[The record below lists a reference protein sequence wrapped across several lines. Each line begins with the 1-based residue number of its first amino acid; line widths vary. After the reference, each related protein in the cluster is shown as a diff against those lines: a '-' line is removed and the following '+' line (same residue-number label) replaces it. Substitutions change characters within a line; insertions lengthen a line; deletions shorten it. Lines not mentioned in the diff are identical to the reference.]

1 MELKLKKKKTAEFFV
16 IFFQHSCIVFQ
27 SRIASQSIK
36 GVNDDSFSASKDDSV
51 AKNTTDTSEK
61 VDEMKPR
68 EQIIDMSLASQDRI
82 SEPNNNETMNGTA
95 GSISLSDFRNMYM
108 KIYF

>member
-1 MELKLKKKKTAEFFV
+1 M
-16 IFFQHSCIVFQ
+16 
-27 SRIASQSIK
+27 
-36 GVNDDSFSASKDDSV
+36 
-51 AKNTTDTSEK
+51 
-61 VDEMKPR
+61 DEMKPR